1 MAGRRNELVQ
11 TGGIVDRGKQEC
23 TITRRKVRTWGLPSP
38 EEPESTP
45 TVLALAPDAQP
56 ERSTEAPKSAKAPED
71 IASVSG
77 GNLPADGNS
86 QPPLPGRP
94 HARSQPRQV
103 PHFRCTRW
111 PSAGARHFPVLVI
124 TRGAC
129 HPATACE
136 AQAPRGPMGTTR
148 GTRCRTTETETRS
161 RNSTP
166 GCTQPAS

>member
-77 GNLPADGNS
+77 GKLPPDG
-86 QPPLPGRP
+86 QP
-94 HARSQPRQV
+94 
-103 PHFRCTRW
+103 T
-111 PSAGARHFPVLVI
+111 
-124 TRGAC
+124 
-129 HPATACE
+129 TA
-136 AQAPRGPMGTTR
+136 PGTTPR
-148 GTRCRTTETETRS
+148 AK
-161 RNSTP
+161 
-166 GCTQPAS
+166 PAEACVPRPLHQLALC